1 MRAFYPMMADLSGRR
16 CVVVGGGR
24 VAERK
29 IAGLLEAEADIVVVS
44 KDVTERIA
52 GWEAAGRLTVLRRG
66 YAAGDLAGA
75 FLVTAATDSPD
86 VNERVHADA
95 AALGLW
101 INVAD
106 RPELCNFIVPAVLRR
121 GRLLAAVSTSG
132 SSPAAASRIRD
143 RIAEALG
150 EEIEP
155 FLDFAAE
162 YREIVKRSVP
172 DPERRR
178 RLLTELFAGDVL
190 DRVQA
195 GDWEE
200 LRERLL
206 DKLEPQA
213 ERHAADVRDGAGT
226 TPPLAGRR
234 NQD

>member
-1 MRAFYPMMADLSGRR
+1 MRAFYPMMADLGGRR

-24 VAERK
+24 VAERR

-66 YAAGDLAGA
+66 YATGDLSGA
-75 FLVTAATDSPD
+75 FLVMAATDSPD
-86 VNERVHADA
+86 VNQRVHADA

-132 SSPAAASRIRD
+132 SSPAAASLLRD
-143 RIAEALG
+143 RIAQTLG

-162 YREIVKRSVP
+162 YRELVKRKVP

-178 RLLTELFAGDVL
+178 RLLTELFTGDVL

-195 GDWEE
+195 GDWEA

-206 DKLEPQA
+206 EKLEPRA
-213 ERHAADVRDGAGT
+213 KHTADVRDEAGT
-226 TPPLAGRR
+226 TRPAGRR